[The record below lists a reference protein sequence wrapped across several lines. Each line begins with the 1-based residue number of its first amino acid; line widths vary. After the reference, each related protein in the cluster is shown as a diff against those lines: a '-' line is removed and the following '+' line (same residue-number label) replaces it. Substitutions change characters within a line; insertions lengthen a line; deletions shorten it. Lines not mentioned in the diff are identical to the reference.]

1 MVKNT
6 LNSLAI
12 TLWFFTGSLAC
23 AAAVCLFAVAT
34 DPGAASLGAEFWLM
48 TALRICSL
56 ATLSGLM
63 VDALRFVASAL
74 WPQKLPFMIDVNDLL
89 LRNLAG

>member
-1 MVKNT
+1 MVKKK

-12 TLWFFTGSLAC
+12 TLWFFTGSLAS
-23 AAAVCLFAVAT
+23 AAAVCLFAVAS
-34 DPGAASLGAEFWLM
+34 DPAAASLGAEFWLM
-48 TALRICSL
+48 TALRICGL

-63 VDALRFVASAL
+63 VDGLRSVASAL
-74 WPQKLPFMIDVNDLL
+74 WPRRLPFTFDVNDVL